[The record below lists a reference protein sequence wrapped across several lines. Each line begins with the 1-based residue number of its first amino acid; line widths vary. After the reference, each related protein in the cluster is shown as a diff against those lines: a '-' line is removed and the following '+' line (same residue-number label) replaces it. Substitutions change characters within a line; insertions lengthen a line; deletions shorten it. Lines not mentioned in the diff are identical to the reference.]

1 MRLRNRLHR
10 GLQHISFFFVCF
22 VDFFSLKEDAFTERK
37 EKKEEKKKKKERKRK
52 KKNEERKKMKGRFT
66 QEKSSTQENTVAH
79 DNFHKD

>member
-37 EKKEEKKKKKERKRK
+37 EKKEEKKKRKGKGKRKTKKEK
-52 KKNEERKKMKGRFT
+52 K
-66 QEKSSTQENTVAH
+66 
-79 DNFHKD
+79 

>member
-37 EKKEEKKKKKERKRK
+37 EKKEEKKKKRKGKGKRK
-52 KKNEERKKMKGRFT
+52 TKKEKK
-66 QEKSSTQENTVAH
+66 
-79 DNFHKD
+79 